1 MEKINTKKRN
11 FKDYLD
17 AAKREYPSWVDH
29 EIIKGNSTNPS
40 FCCCFMYA
48 FISTSN
54 LPHLMMQ
61 VLRWRNTIIRVIQL
75 ILLSLAA
82 NSCG

>member
-1 MEKINTKKRN
+1 MEKINTKKQN

-54 LPHLMMQ
+54 LPHLMIDVGIAMEKYHYKG
-61 VLRWRNTIIRVIQL
+61 
-75 ILLSLAA
+75 
-82 NSCG
+82 NSTNLTFSCS